1 MVMAV
6 TDMAMKMTGQYESPL
21 TVRAQVQVE
30 KGFMKASVTVKNDN
44 TDNGRVEEHQVNQDF
59 GYTLDAGNEWK

>member
-1 MVMAV
+1 
-6 TDMAMKMTGQYESPL
+6 MKMTGQYESPL

-44 TDNGRVEEHQVNQDF
+44 SDNGRVKEHQVNTEF
-59 GYTLDAGNEWK
+59 GYELDGGNEWK

>member
-1 MVMAV
+1 
-6 TDMAMKMTGQYESPL
+6 MKMVRQYESPL
-21 TVRAQVQVE
+21 TMRTQVQLE

-59 GYTLDAGNEWK
+59 GYKLDAGNEWSK

>member
-1 MVMAV
+1 MI
-6 TDMAMKMTGQYESPL
+6 MKMVRQYESPL
-21 TVRAQVQVE
+21 TMRTQVQVE

-59 GYTLDAGNEWK
+59 GYTLDTGNGWSK

>member
-1 MVMAV
+1 
-6 TDMAMKMTGQYESPL
+6 MKMTRQYESPL

-59 GYTLDAGNEWK
+59 GYKLDGSNEWKEQQ

>member
-1 MVMAV
+1 
-6 TDMAMKMTGQYESPL
+6 MKMTGQYESPL

-44 TDNGRVEEHQVNQDF
+44 TDNGRVEEHEVNKNF
-59 GYTLDAGNEWK
+59 GYTLNEDNAWK

>member
-1 MVMAV
+1 
-6 TDMAMKMTGQYESPL
+6 MTGQYESPL

-59 GYTLDAGNEWK
+59 GYTLDAGTEWSKQ

>member
-1 MVMAV
+1 
-6 TDMAMKMTGQYESPL
+6 MKMTRQYESPL

-44 TDNGRVEEHQVNQDF
+44 KDSGRVEEHRVNQDF
-59 GYTLDAGNEWK
+59 DFELDANNTWSDISNKN

>member
-1 MVMAV
+1 
-6 TDMAMKMTGQYESPL
+6 MKMTRQYESPL

-59 GYTLDAGNEWK
+59 GYTLDAGNGWSQ

>member
-1 MVMAV
+1 MI
-6 TDMAMKMTGQYESPL
+6 MKMTRQYESPL

-44 TDNGRVEEHQVNQDF
+44 TDNGRVEEHQVNTGFD
-59 GYTLDAGNEWK
+59 YTLNGDNAWSSNKN

>member
-1 MVMAV
+1 
-6 TDMAMKMTGQYESPL
+6 MKMVRQYESPR
-21 TVRAQVQVE
+21 TMRTQVQME

-59 GYTLDAGNEWK
+59 GYRLDGSNVWKEQQ

>member
-1 MVMAV
+1 
-6 TDMAMKMTGQYESPL
+6 MKMTRQYESPL

-59 GYTLDAGNEWK
+59 GYTLDAGNEWSK

>member
-1 MVMAV
+1 
-6 TDMAMKMTGQYESPL
+6 MKMVRQYESPL
-21 TVRAQVQVE
+21 TMRTQVQVE

-59 GYTLDAGNEWK
+59 GYTLDAGTEWSKQ